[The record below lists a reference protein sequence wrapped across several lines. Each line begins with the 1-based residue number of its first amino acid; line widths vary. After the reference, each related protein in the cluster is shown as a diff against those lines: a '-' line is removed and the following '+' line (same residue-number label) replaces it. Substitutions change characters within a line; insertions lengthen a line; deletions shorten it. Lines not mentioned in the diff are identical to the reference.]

1 MLEKSKNII
10 RKNLKWIIA
19 FGCLIAF
26 LAIAEDVFDKDIM
39 KCDTVAYNIIVGKMR
54 FESLTMIMKI
64 ITNFGSA
71 FAIVTIALLLCAFV
85 KDKKVGICVW
95 INIIVIT
102 ILNILLKN
110 ILQRPRPEGF
120 RLISES
126 GYSFPSGH
134 SMVSMA
140 FYGLLIYFAYTKI
153 QNKNLRSIACVA
165 LILLIVLIGFSRI
178 YLGVHYAS
186 DVLAGFFIS
195 IGYLIVFVEII
206 PKLLKAKGEN
216 NYEKIDK

>member
-10 RKNLKWIIA
+10 KKNLKWIIA
-19 FGCLIAF
+19 FCCLIAF
-26 LAIAEDVFDKDIM
+26 MAIAEEVFNKDIM
-39 KCDTVAYNIIVGKMR
+39 KCDTIAYNIIVGKMR
-54 FESLTMIMKI
+54 FASLTIIMKI

-71 FAIVTIALLLCAFV
+71 FAIITISILLSLI

-95 INIIVIT
+95 INIITVT
-102 ILNILLKN
+102 LLNILLKN

-153 QNKNLRSIACVA
+153 QNNNLRSVVCIV
-165 LILLIVLIGFSRI
+165 LTLLIVSIGFSRI

-206 PKLLKAKGEN
+206 PKLLKAKGEKD
-216 NYEKIDK
+216 YEKVDK